1 MIRKSQLINQAHFFL
16 SVIRALIKT
25 NRTVYLTDIN
35 KRAEDFYR
43 DVLNIIEQLELININ
58 IEEPNAA
65 AIDLGDKTARI
76 AIQVTSTKEI
86 SKIKSTFEKFISKG
100 LNASYDQLIVLNI
113 NEAGNHRTES
123 LDDPSGFN
131 FRFDRDLWDMD
142 TVIERLE
149 GCEIDAIEKLV
160 DYLKDNVRPAAGSVL
175 PNEEL
180 TILTLIEALGDE
192 SEAGGDAE
200 FSDEPD
206 PERKIEKRFAEHADF
221 LKTEYKDLRELYG
234 SLLDD
239 TLQQATPT
247 RKQIRKMQIF
257 MKRTSDRTLSEEK
270 GNPER
275 ALNRLTARYCAL
287 LSDRG
292 VTYDESAVRFFLL
305 DQVIKCNV
313 FPNRDE
319 AHV

>member
-43 DVLNIIEQLELININ
+43 DILNIIEQLELININ

-65 AIDLGDKTARI
+65 AIDLGDKVARI

-113 NEAGNHRTES
+113 NEAGDHRTES
-123 LDDPSGFN
+123 LDDPCGFS
-131 FRFDRDLWDMD
+131 FKFDRDLWDMD
-142 TVIERLE
+142 TIVERLE
-149 GCEIDAIEKLV
+149 GCKIEAIEKLV
-160 DYLKDNVRPAAGSVL
+160 DYLKDNVRPAAGSIL

-192 SEAGGDAE
+192 SEAGGDTE

-239 TLQQATPT
+239 TLRQATPT

-257 MKRTSDRTLSEEK
+257 MKRTSDRTLTEEK

-292 VTYDESAVRFFLL
+292 VNYDESAVRFFLL

-319 AHV
+319 VHV

>member
-1 MIRKSQLINQAHFFL
+1 MIRKSQLITQAHYFL
-16 SVIRALIKT
+16 SIIRALIKT
-25 NRTVYLTDIN
+25 NKTVYLTDIN

-43 DVLNIIEQLELININ
+43 EVLNIVERLELVNIN

-86 SKIKSTFEKFISKG
+86 SKIKSTFDKFIAKG

-113 NEAGNHRTES
+113 NEAGDHRTES
-123 LDDPSGFN
+123 LDDPSGFK
-131 FRFDRDLWDMD
+131 FQFDRDLWDMD
-142 TVIERLE
+142 TIVERLE
-149 GCEIDAIEKLV
+149 GCEIDATEKLV
-160 DYLKDNVRPAAGSVL
+160 DYLKDHVRPAAGSVL

-180 TILTLIEALGDE
+180 TILTLIETLGEE

-200 FSDEPD
+200 FRDEPD
-206 PERKIEKRFAEHADF
+206 PEGKIEKRFAEHADF
-221 LKTEYKDLRELYG
+221 LKTEYKDLREVYG

-239 TLQQATPT
+239 TLREVTPT
-247 RKQIRKMQIF
+247 RAQIRKMQIF
-257 MKRTSDRTLSEEK
+257 MKRTSDRTLTEEN
-270 GNPER
+270 GNPEK
-275 ALNRLTARYCAL
+275 ALNRLTARYGAL

-292 VTYDESAVRFFLL
+292 VSYDESAVRFFLL

-313 FPNRDE
+313 FPNRDV
-319 AHV
+319 ARV

>member
-1 MIRKSQLINQAHFFL
+1 MIRKTQLINQAHYFL

-25 NRTVYLTDIN
+25 NRTVYLTDVN

-43 DVLNIIEQLELININ
+43 DVLNVVEGLALENIN

-86 SKIKSTFEKFISKG
+86 SKIKSTFEKFIAKG
-100 LNASYDQLIVLNI
+100 LNTSYDQLIVLNI
-113 NEAGNHRTES
+113 NEAGVHRAES
-123 LDDPSGFN
+123 LDDPSGF
-131 FRFDRDLWDMD
+131 RFVIERDLWDMD
-142 TVIERLE
+142 TVVSRLE
-149 GCEIDAIEKLV
+149 RCEIETIEKLV
-160 DYLKDNVRPAAGSVL
+160 DYLKDHVRPAAGSVL

-180 TILTLIEALGDE
+180 TILTLIEALGEE

-200 FSDEPD
+200 FRDEPD
-206 PERKIEKRFAEHADF
+206 PEGKIEKRFAEHADF

-239 TLQQATPT
+239 TLRQVTPT
-247 RKQIRKMQIF
+247 RAQIRKMQIF
-257 MKRTSDRTLSEEK
+257 MKRTSDRTLTDEK
-270 GNPER
+270 GNPEK
-275 ALNRLTARYCAL
+275 ALNRLTARYGAL

-292 VTYDESAVRFFLL
+292 VSYDESAVRFFLL

-313 FPNRDE
+313 FPNRDV
-319 AHV
+319 ARV